1 MPTQNDTKRIR
12 RLKLS
17 KVLEFDCKGLNSPC
31 VKWAESHDEL
41 KQSFTLVHREYL
53 KLGYIKQPDPSGMH
67 FGIHNLLPET
77 ATLVVKSESK
87 VVATLTQVTDTKT
100 HGLPMDRI
108 YCAELNALRRKG
120 RKIAELC
127 ALVTSSNLRWKN
139 LFMQMSRIIYQHAL
153 CSGIDDFCIMV
164 NPKHVGFYKLIFLF
178 EPLGSEKHYPALGVP
193 AVALRADLNKAKA
206 RFEDKY
212 GALKHDCDLHAYL
225 HTSSGAE
232 SAPWFYNL
240 QPPEQISPE
249 TMSSFGVEPAYHRTY
264 SKAGVAAA

>member
-1 MPTQNDTKRIR
+1 MSSNNPFLWYIANISSWAISSSPTRQACISAFITCCR
-12 RLKLS
+12 
-17 KVLEFDCKGLNSPC
+17 
-31 VKWAESHDEL
+31 
-41 KQSFTLVHREYL
+41 
-53 KLGYIKQPDPSGMH
+53 KQPHWWLNPNQRLS
-67 FGIHNLLPET
+67 PP
-77 ATLVVKSESK
+77 
-87 VVATLTQVTDTKT
+87 LTQVTDTKT

-212 GALKHDCDLHAYL
+212 GTLRHDCDLHAYL
-225 HTSSGAE
+225 HTSAGAE

-249 TMSSFGVEPAYHRTY
+249 TMSSFGWNQLTIEPIQKQALLRPDLPRLLSTFFRKYRVMSFYFVTET
-264 SKAGVAAA
+264 AWLPML